1 LVQRGDLDVEVE
13 LHEVEVR
20 GEALDDVAVTIPPD
34 VERRRLVLPTDLIE
48 VEQARELTLGCVR
61 ETDGVA
67 LQQGWC
73 ERLDAHG
80 PPAAARRFPEPRFAF
95 VRALSTSSHT
105 RSHPTANSPCPSRQQ
120 PTTASRA
127 TP

>member
-1 LVQRGDLDVEVE
+1 VQRGDLDVEVE

-20 GEALDDVAVTIPPD
+20 GEALDNVAVTIPPD

-61 ETDGVA
+61 EADGVA

-73 ERLDAHG
+73 ERLGAHG
-80 PPAAARRFPEPRFAF
+80 PPAAARRFPEQRLAFAGA
-95 VRALSTSSHT
+95 RSTSSHPRT
-105 RSHPTANSPCPSRQQ
+105 RAIAKPPPHC
-120 PTTASRA
+120 ASR
-127 TP
+127 